1 VTDYSTNDTGRKTA
15 QPTSA
20 SNFIPH
26 FPTTNRATRRHCQH
40 QFKKILLRT
49 ACVHCGQDAPPEDT
63 TRDAKD
69 AS

>member
-1 VTDYSTNDTGRKTA
+1 MQSTNDPRDDTVSSGA
-15 QPTSA
+15 ALSSA

-26 FPTTNRATRRHCQH
+26 FPTTNRATRRHCTH

-49 ACVHCGQDAPPEDT
+49 ACVHCGQDAPD
-63 TRDAKD
+63 DKD